1 MKKLPEKYRS
11 KIETIK
17 RAILVRSGLLS
28 EFGRSVTI
36 ELTNYD
42 FQSNVDTENITFY
55 ELVFSLKI
63 NTSLEC
69 DDCSHNPNDIMGT
82 INSIS
87 NRIYKA
93 SKFFIDDDLIIK
105 NGSSLRGVLID
116 YFTFN
121 VDEINNLEFSIFYD
135 VGEEY

>member
-1 MKKLPEKYRS
+1 MKKIPEKYRS

-42 FQSNVDTENITFY
+42 FQNIVDVENPKFY
-55 ELVFSLKI
+55 ELVFLLKI

-69 DDCSHNPNDIMGT
+69 DDCAHNPDDIMET
-82 INSIS
+82 INSVL
-87 NRIYKA
+87 NKVYKA
-93 SKFFIDDDLIIK
+93 SKFFIDDDLMIK
-105 NGSSLRGVLID
+105 NGNSLRGILVEE
-116 YFTFN
+116 FRFGF
-121 VDEINNLEFSIFYD
+121 DEINDLSLGIYFD
-135 VGEEY
+135 VGEQY